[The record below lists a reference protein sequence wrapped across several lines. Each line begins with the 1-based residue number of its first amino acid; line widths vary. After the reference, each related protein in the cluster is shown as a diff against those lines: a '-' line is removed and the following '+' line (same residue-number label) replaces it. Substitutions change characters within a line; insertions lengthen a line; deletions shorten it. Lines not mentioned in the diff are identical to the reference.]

1 MAANAEKDGADAK
14 KLLSPTTRAKLHAWW
29 EGYAYAHE
37 KKTAPPPPAVDAKHP
52 DPIEPALTGR
62 VLIKEPWPR
71 ERIKV
76 AQLIWGD
83 GFTFPGAS
91 DFVLE
96 LAAPL
101 QLGPDAIALDLG
113 CGLGAGTR
121 ALAGATNAW
130 LEGYDLSQELAQAG
144 AVLSRASG
152 MEKRAAIGF
161 LDAIDGSFKPKRYDG
176 VLARNVFSLISDKP
190 KFLQRLVHGMKPGAR
205 LVVFD
210 WAIARADA
218 HGEALDAYRIGE
230 ATAPRLSTL
239 PQFAGQLEA
248 AGMVVEASDDIT
260 DAFAALVLAGWAKID
275 TLVARGQL
283 DVAEGKALMA
293 EAQLW
298 ARRLAALGG
307 GDLRAARFAASK
319 KP

>member
-1 MAANAEKDGADAK
+1 
-14 KLLSPTTRAKLHAWW
+14 
-29 EGYAYAHE
+29 
-37 KKTAPPPPAVDAKHP
+37 
-52 DPIEPALTGR
+52 
-62 VLIKEPWPR
+62 
-71 ERIKV
+71 
-76 AQLIWGD
+76 
-83 GFTFPGAS
+83 
-91 DFVLE
+91 
-96 LAAPL
+96 
-101 QLGPDAIALDLG
+101 
-113 CGLGAGTR
+113 
-121 ALAGATNAW
+121 
-130 LEGYDLSQELAQAG
+130 
-144 AVLSRASG
+144 

-275 TLVARGQL
+275 TLVSRGQL

-307 GDLRAARFAASK
+307 GDLRAARFAATK

>member
-1 MAANAEKDGADAK
+1 MADDGK
-14 KLLSPTTRAKLHAWW
+14 KLLSQTARAKLHAWW
-29 EGYAYAHE
+29 EGYEYSA
-37 KKTAPPPPAVDAKHP
+37 KKAPDAPNAPPPPPDAKHP
-52 DPIEPALTGR
+52 DPVEPPMTGK
-62 VLIKEPWPR
+62 VLVKDAWPR

-91 DFVLE
+91 DFVLQ

-101 QLGPDAIALDLG
+101 QFGPDAIGLDLG

-121 ALAGATNAW
+121 ALAAATNAW
-130 LEGYDLSQELAQAG
+130 FEGLDLSQDLAQAG
-144 AVLSRASG
+144 AALSRASG

-161 LDAIDGSFKPKRYDG
+161 LDALEGNFKPKRYDG

-190 KFLQRLVHGMKPGAR
+190 KFLTRLVHGMKPGAR

-218 HGEALDAYRIGE
+218 HGDALDAYRIGE
-230 ATAPRLSTL
+230 ATAPRLATL
-239 PQFAGQLEA
+239 AQFQAQLEA
-248 AGMVVEASDDIT
+248 AGLVVEAGDDIT
-260 DAFAALVLAGWAKID
+260 DMFSALVLAGWAKID
-275 TLVARGQL
+275 TLVSRGQL
-283 DVAEGKALMA
+283 DAAEGKALMS

-298 ARRLAALGG
+298 ARRLAALRS

-319 KP
+319 KT